1 MVCGPRSE
9 FESFGARSSE
19 PPLER
24 GLHDEEL
31 AVQVDH
37 DPPSGGLAS
46 STPAPTSGKADPG
59 RSRIRRRFLVGG
71 LLAVLTGLLYFS
83 FSLFQVWSTGR
94 EDDEQPI
101 DAIVIMGAAQYDGR
115 PSPQL
120 AARLDHVVELWP
132 TGIAS
137 FVVVTGGNIPG
148 DRFTEAEA
156 SARYLIERGVP
167 ESVLILENEGSNSYE
182 SLDSVSEMLGER
194 DLKNVL
200 IVTDP
205 YHALRSRL
213 IAEEVGLDAT
223 VSSTDTSVVIGSDSL
238 VRHVKEAG
246 GVAVGR
252 IIGFDRL
259 SNLVD

>member
-1 MVCGPRSE
+1 L
-9 FESFGARSSE
+9 FA
-19 PPLER
+19 
-24 GLHDEEL
+24 
-31 AVQVDH
+31 
-37 DPPSGGLAS
+37 
-46 STPAPTSGKADPG
+46 
-59 RSRIRRRFLVGG
+59 I
-71 LLAVLTGLLYFS
+71 LTGLLYFS